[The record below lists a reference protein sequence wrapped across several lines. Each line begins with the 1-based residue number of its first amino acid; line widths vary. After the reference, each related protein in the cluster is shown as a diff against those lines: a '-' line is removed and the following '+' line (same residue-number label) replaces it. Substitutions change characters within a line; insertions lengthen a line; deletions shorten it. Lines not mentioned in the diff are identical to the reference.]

1 MTNISNPAA
10 AANAYQ
16 AIQKSVSNVGSYGAS
31 DGASDTTKPAFASML
46 EDVTRSAIN
55 TVREGE
61 KASAAGITGTMDPL
75 AITQA
80 VTAARITLDT
90 FTAVRDQAVDAYNKI
105 QGMPI

>member
-16 AIQKSVSNVGSYGAS
+16 AIQKSVANVGSYGGGDDAA
-31 DGASDTTKPAFASML
+31 DKPKAAFASML

-55 TVREGE
+55 TIREGE

-80 VTAARITLDT
+80 VSAARITLDT